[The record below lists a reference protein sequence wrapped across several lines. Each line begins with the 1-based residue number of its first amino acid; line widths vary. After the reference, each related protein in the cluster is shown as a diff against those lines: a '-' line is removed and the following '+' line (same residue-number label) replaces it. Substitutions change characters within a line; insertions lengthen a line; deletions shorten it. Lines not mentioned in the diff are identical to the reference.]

1 MLERDRLVRLLGTAT
16 LDPLVARLR
25 QRLERGHP
33 LTGTLVLSGLGA
45 TQREAVAALLG
56 RPPAQTGEQFVSVPL
71 DELAAAL
78 AAAGVCDSLARAIVE
93 LTGPVENSVEK
104 RAEARQSWDE
114 VFDRAPAA
122 LRDGPM
128 AAVVARW
135 RETGSLKRVSGNSPV
150 AAAQLLDRAAA
161 VMAALPAGG
170 RTLAQ
175 LAAEKLGHAHA
186 LDTGEPLTGLV
197 LQLAA
202 ARAGAPAPTD
212 TEERR
217 HTWAAAGVLCDELSA
232 PALALNLPASGRSF
246 TATLLRHATEAGE
259 PIHLSLRTLLR
270 HPLDT
275 DPALRGRT
283 VFVCENATVVAFAAE
298 RLGARCAP
306 LVTIQGQY
314 ATATSTAAASP
325 SPAASSP
332 SSPPSP
338 GVSASATMP
347 PRRRPLASTASSAP
361 PPGTPHS
368 PAQWPP
374 TAGSST
380 RKLYSIPCCPIS
392 QEAHD
397 PGYPFPT
404 APRPPMPPAPDTLA
418 DLLPA
423 RMLNEF
429 VYCPRLFFYE
439 HVEGVFV
446 HNADTLRG
454 KTQHERVDSGSGAM
468 PKARKK
474 AAAATP
480 GTAESAPADSPAK
493 PETQSEASGDPES
506 TTPYSAASAVAED
519 TAAELSAPAIE
530 NRQSEIENEVIHSR
544 SVMLGSETLGVV
556 AKLDL
561 VETTLESVP
570 PSSPGGAAA
579 AQESSSPRMIE
590 SRALRTIPV
599 EYKSGPP
606 RATADGTLMLWD
618 ADRIQLGLQM
628 LLLRENGYACDE
640 GVVYYRQTRQ
650 RVRFTLD
657 ADSEV
662 WIRRQI
668 AAARACSG
676 GPIPAPLEHS
686 PKCQRCSLVSVCLPD
701 ETNLLRTGPDV
712 ELPPPEAQLA
722 LPGLLPGTNV
732 APVVEDLTET
742 FAADDPIWDSLPEP
756 RFPRPFIEGDVRR
769 LITPD
774 IDTKALYVN
783 TPGVGITKK
792 GETVVVKDQ
801 GETVVEVRIKDL
813 HHLAIFGSAQL
824 STALVQTL
832 CERDIP
838 ISFFSM
844 GGWFYGL
851 ARGHGLT
858 NVFTRIKQFA
868 RAADPEQS
876 LPLARLFVYGKI
888 RNQRT
893 LLRRNHVEPPPL
905 VLRILKHAA
914 SAALVAPN
922 HASLL
927 GIEGA
932 AALSYFRHFG
942 GMIKGPEIQDE
953 IPGLDDPPPEEA
965 ETVGGPPAQ
974 ALFTFDFKTRNRRPP
989 RDPVNA
995 LLSLA
1000 YSLLARDCTIA
1011 AHAVGF
1017 DPYVGFFHQPRFGR
1031 PALALDVME
1040 EFRPL
1045 VADSVVLTAI
1055 NNRML
1060 GPGDFVQAGDA
1071 VNLTTA
1077 GRKRFLFAY
1086 EKRMGDTVTHPIFDY
1101 KVSYRRAI
1109 ELQFRLLARTL
1120 TGEIDRYV
1128 PFTTR

>member
-1 MLERDRLVRLLGTAT
+1 M
-16 LDPLVARLR
+16 PL
-25 QRLERGHP
+25 
-33 LTGTLVLSGLGA
+33 
-45 TQREAVAALLG
+45 
-56 RPPAQTGEQFVSVPL
+56 
-71 DELAAAL
+71 
-78 AAAGVCDSLARAIVE
+78 
-93 LTGPVENSVEK
+93 NSE
-104 RAEARQSWDE
+104 
-114 VFDRAPAA
+114 
-122 LRDGPM
+122 
-128 AAVVARW
+128 
-135 RETGSLKRVSGNSPV
+135 
-150 AAAQLLDRAAA
+150 
-161 VMAALPAGG
+161 
-170 RTLAQ
+170 
-175 LAAEKLGHAHA
+175 
-186 LDTGEPLTGLV
+186 
-197 LQLAA
+197 
-202 ARAGAPAPTD
+202 
-212 TEERR
+212 
-217 HTWAAAGVLCDELSA
+217 
-232 PALALNLPASGRSF
+232 
-246 TATLLRHATEAGE
+246 
-259 PIHLSLRTLLR
+259 
-270 HPLDT
+270 
-275 DPALRGRT
+275 
-283 VFVCENATVVAFAAE
+283 
-298 RLGARCAP
+298 
-306 LVTIQGQY
+306 
-314 ATATSTAAASP
+314 
-325 SPAASSP
+325 
-332 SSPPSP
+332 
-338 GVSASATMP
+338 
-347 PRRRPLASTASSAP
+347 
-361 PPGTPHS
+361 
-368 PAQWPP
+368 
-374 TAGSST
+374 
-380 RKLYSIPCCPIS
+380 
-392 QEAHD
+392 
-397 PGYPFPT
+397 
-404 APRPPMPPAPDTLA
+404 TLA

-429 VYCPRLFFYE
+429 VYCPRLYFYE

-474 AAAATP
+474 KPEELEPPDEEQAATEVDTPADPP
-480 GTAESAPADSPAK
+480 GGAKSPPDESTPGESASAAP
-493 PETQSEASGDPES
+493 PES
-506 TTPYSAASAVAED
+506 
-519 TAAELSAPAIE
+519 
-530 NRQSEIENEVIHSR
+530 IHSR

-561 VETTLESVP
+561 VEATVETLPTCPES
-570 PSSPGGAAA
+570 GARNTA
-579 AQESSSPRMIE
+579 ERT
-590 SRALRTIPV
+590 ALRVVPV

-606 RATADGTLMLWD
+606 RAAADGSLVLWD
-618 ADRIQLGLQM
+618 ADRMQLGLQM

-657 ADSEV
+657 DETEV

-668 AAARACSG
+668 TAARACSG
-676 GPIPAPLEHS
+676 SPIPAPLDHS
-686 PKCQRCSLVSVCLPD
+686 PKCPRCSLVSVCLPD
-701 ETNLLRTGPDV
+701 ETNLLRTGPDA

-722 LPGLLPGTNV
+722 LPGLLPGANI
-732 APVVEDLTET
+732 APVVEDLAET
-742 FAADDPIWDSLPEP
+742 FAEDDPIWDSLPEP
-756 RFPRPFIEGDVRR
+756 RFPRPAIEGDVRR

-813 HHLAIFGSAQL
+813 HHLAVFGSAQL

-832 CERDIP
+832 CEHDIP

-893 LLRRNHVEPPPL
+893 LLRRNHIEPPPL

-942 GMIKGPEIQDE
+942 GMIKGPEVQDE
-953 IPGLDDPPPEEA
+953 IPGLDDLPSEPTA
-965 ETVGGPPAQ
+965 TVGGPPAQ

-1017 DPYVGFFHQPRFGR
+1017 DPYVGFYHQPRFGR